1 MGAAEAVARMVRR
14 RNMAGKNTILAED
27 LARIGKMLV
36 ALEVEVE
43 WSTNRRT
50 VTGVAEGR
58 MGTPMMR
65 MRAAAAD
72 CKWTVLAGRRN
83 TQESERVEDC
93 EIAEA
98 AWEVRYSHRLFLV
111 LPCWDVADV
120 AAAGTVHKQ
129 TSAVVAVVEAAL
141 G

>member
-1 MGAAEAVARMVRR
+1 MVRR

-43 WSTNRRT
+43 WLTNRRT

-58 MGTPMMR
+58 MGTPMTNMR
-65 MRAAAAD
+65 AAAD

-83 TQESERVEDC
+83 TQESEQVEDC

-98 AWEVRYSHRLFLV
+98 ACEVRYSRRLFLV